1 MSIAYRLATSEDLA
15 GMASVYAEA
24 FPDSL
29 RHFFGA
35 RPAPLRAIADALALA
50 VRAEPQSNFVA
61 ELDGQIVGYCL
72 APVHL
77 SRLSK
82 ACGAPCLAQF
92 VGRWITGRYGLG
104 FRALW
109 LLGRDK
115 LHARRQSRHDPHQAD
130 AHILS
135 IAVSPHTQGQGV
147 GKALLRH
154 ALCHFDR
161 QRIESVRLEVRP
173 DNIPAL
179 RLYEKSG
186 FVTAGR
192 TADSQGDWLIMLRAG
207 RRQGGT
213 S

>member
-1 MSIAYRLATSEDLA
+1 MSIAYRLATFDDLA

-29 RHFFGA
+29 RHFFGD

-50 VRAEPQSNFVA
+50 VRAEPESNFVA
-61 ELDGQIVGYCL
+61 DLDGRIVGYCL
-72 APVHL
+72 APIHL

-82 ACGAPCLAQF
+82 ACGATCLARF
-92 VGRWITGRYGLG
+92 LGRWITGRYGLG
-104 FRALW
+104 LRSLW

-115 LHARRQSRHDPHQAD
+115 LHARRQSQDDPHQAD

-135 IAVSPHTQGQGV
+135 IAVSPNTQGQGV
-147 GKALLRH
+147 GKTLLRH

-161 QRIESVRLEVRP
+161 QRVERVRLEVRP
-173 DNIPAL
+173 DNTPAL
-179 RLYEKSG
+179 RLYEKYG
-186 FVTAGR
+186 FVTVGR
-192 TADSQGDWLIMLRAG
+192 TDDSQGEWLIMLRPG
-207 RRQGGT
+207 RPPRRA